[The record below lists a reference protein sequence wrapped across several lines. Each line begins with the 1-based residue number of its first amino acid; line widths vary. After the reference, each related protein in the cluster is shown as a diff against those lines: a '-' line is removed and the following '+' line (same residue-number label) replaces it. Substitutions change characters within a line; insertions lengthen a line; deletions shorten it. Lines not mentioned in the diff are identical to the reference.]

1 MWILGD
7 FKAKQISKQ
16 IVTKKVVSEINKQFP
31 NKQIVISAYFKNQ
44 VPFDSFEEAE
54 SFVLLF
60 EEDIKE
66 IEGDYG
72 PIIKE
77 GILYYDGGY
86 CHYPEEVNLN
96 V

>member
-1 MWILGD
+1 MRPVKWHIFNKGNEPLCFED
-7 FKAKQISKQ
+7 KAI
-16 IVTKKVVSEINKQFP
+16 E
-31 NKQIVISAYFKNQ
+31 
-44 VPFDSFEEAE
+44 FDSFEEAE

-66 IEGDYG
+66 NSL
-72 PIIKE
+72 IIKE

>member
-1 MWILGD
+1 MRPLKQHIFNEGNEPLCFEG
-7 FKAKQISKQ
+7 KAI
-16 IVTKKVVSEINKQFP
+16 E
-31 NKQIVISAYFKNQ
+31 
-44 VPFDSFEEAE
+44 FDTFEEAE

-66 IEGDYG
+66 IEGEYG